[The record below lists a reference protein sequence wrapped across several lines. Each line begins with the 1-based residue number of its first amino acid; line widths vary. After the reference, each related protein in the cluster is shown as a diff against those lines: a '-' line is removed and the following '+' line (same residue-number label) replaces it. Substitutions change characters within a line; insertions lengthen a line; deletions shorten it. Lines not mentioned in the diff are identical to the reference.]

1 MLKKFIKITICV
13 TSSRLQT
20 RPTSTLP
27 LPGKKSCIIAGL
39 IKRTLYKMSQYFPKP
54 YEPFDGDINVMVDLS
69 NHATKDDIKNI
80 THVDTSYFALK
91 TNLANLKTE
100 VDKLDIDKLKSLP
113 NKLSN
118 LNTKVDKLDI
128 NKLTPVPEDLSK
140 LSNVVHNEVVKKT
153 EYDTKIKNI
162 EEKIPDISNLATKT
176 NLNTKINEVK
186 NEITSI
192 TGLATTSALT
202 AVGNKIPDT
211 SNLVRKTDCNT
222 KITEIEKKLADHNH
236 DKYITTTELNKLATD
251 TFNARIVQANLV
263 KKTDFDNKLSD
274 LNRKIVSSKTK
285 DLPIAKELSYFH
297 GKNYFDEDGNQ
308 NY

>member
-1 MLKKFIKITICV
+1 
-13 TSSRLQT
+13 
-20 RPTSTLP
+20 
-27 LPGKKSCIIAGL
+27 
-39 IKRTLYKMSQYFPKP
+39 MSQYFPKP
-54 YEPFDGDINVMVDLS
+54 YEPFGGDINVKVDLS

-162 EEKIPDISNLATKT
+162 EEKIPDISNLATKN
-176 NLNTKINEVK
+176 NLNTKINKVK

-211 SNLVRKTDCNT
+211 SNLVRKTDYNT
-222 KITEIEKKLADHNH
+222 KITEIEKKLTDHNH
-236 DKYITTTELNKLATD
+236 DKYITTTEFNKLATD

-285 DLPIAKELSYFH
+285 GLSIAKELSYFH

-308 NY
+308 NYYIFQPISKYLKTAQVNDINFILSWKSN